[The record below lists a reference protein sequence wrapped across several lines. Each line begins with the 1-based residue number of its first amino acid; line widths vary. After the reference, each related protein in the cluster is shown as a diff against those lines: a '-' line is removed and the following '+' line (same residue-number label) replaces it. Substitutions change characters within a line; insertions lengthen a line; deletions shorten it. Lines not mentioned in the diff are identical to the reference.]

1 MDPSI
6 PPPASVEPSQNRL
19 QDPAAATVRTRQV
32 EIIITYHSSDPYCKS
47 CTKLQDD
54 TLERI
59 IALHKRP
66 CDILDFLG
74 TYERPTPKR
83 TTLTRYPQ
91 TRMER
96 IAAHWGWFA
105 EVTAP
110 NPFLEVASLSLSA
123 THPEAKRMSIFTLTL
138 KYEWD
143 PEVLQGG
150 RVEPTPPKEVLH
162 LHFGRSRRSLRAYT
176 RADQSND
183 TDLLRVKGVSAKE
196 RDIVLDRAKPKT
208 TDEPLIRQQVRK
220 ARAQHH
226 KPLPW
231 HSQSQ
236 CPHDVHNLTSPTNT
250 WIARTLHRL
259 SRPPGDAPFTRL

>member
-6 PPPASVEPSQNRL
+6 PPPASVEPPQNRF

-32 EIIITYHSSDPYCKS
+32 EIITTYHSSDPYCKS

-110 NPFLEVASLSLSA
+110 QPFSGGG
-123 THPEAKRMSIFTLTL
+123 LTL
-138 KYEWD
+138 
-143 PEVLQGG
+143 PVSH
-150 RVEPTPPKEVLH
+150 TPRGKANV
-162 LHFGRSRRSLRAYT
+162 HFHPHS
-176 RADQSND
+176 
-183 TDLLRVKGVSAKE
+183 
-196 RDIVLDRAKPKT
+196 
-208 TDEPLIRQQVRK
+208 QVRVG
-220 ARAQHH
+220 
-226 KPLPW
+226 PG
-231 HSQSQ
+231 
-236 CPHDVHNLTSPTNT
+236 SPTRRMG
-250 WIARTLHRL
+250 RTHTSKRGLPPPFRTIPTVPEGLHE
-259 SRPPGDAPFTRL
+259 SRSKQRH